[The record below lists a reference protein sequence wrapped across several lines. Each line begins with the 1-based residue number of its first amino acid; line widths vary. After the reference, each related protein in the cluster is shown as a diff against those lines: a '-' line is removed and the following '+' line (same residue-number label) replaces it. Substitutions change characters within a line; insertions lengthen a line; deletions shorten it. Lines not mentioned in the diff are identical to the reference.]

1 MSSRNLRAVR
11 MFFLHNWPQKL
22 GSLLAAGL
30 VWWFATVSEAP
41 QTQASRVVSIE
52 VQGLGSTSV
61 ARGLPETAVL
71 TIRGPSLLI
80 ERLQPGSLGAV
91 IDLTGTSG
99 DFEEPINV
107 VIPRGVELVSVTPSD
122 VIGTVET
129 LTEMVVPVEAV
140 LIGEGNPDTLA
151 EVTLEPGHVTVS
163 GLASELQ
170 RVSRVHVPVR
180 AVPGTVQA
188 AGFAADEAG
197 LPVPG
202 VTITPAEVEVAV
214 TDRLIL
220 TSRTVALEL
229 VPPSV
234 PGFNVAARLETAE
247 VTVTGLPSL
256 LEGLGTIRV
265 TADLSGI
272 EPEAGTFTVP
282 VELGLPD
289 TLGVSSQPQAI
300 IRFTPLALEE

>member
-1 MSSRNLRAVR
+1 

-107 VIPRGVELVSVTPSD
+107 VIPRGVELVSVTPDRKS
-122 VIGTVET
+122 TR
-129 LTEMVVPVEAV
+129 L
-140 LIGEGNPDTLA
+140 NSS
-151 EVTLEPGHVTVS
+151 HV
-163 GLASELQ
+163 
-170 RVSRVHVPVR
+170 
-180 AVPGTVQA
+180 
-188 AGFAADEAG
+188 
-197 LPVPG
+197 
-202 VTITPAEVEVAV
+202 
-214 TDRLIL
+214 
-220 TSRTVALEL
+220 
-229 VPPSV
+229 
-234 PGFNVAARLETAE
+234 
-247 VTVTGLPSL
+247 
-256 LEGLGTIRV
+256 
-265 TADLSGI
+265 
-272 EPEAGTFTVP
+272 
-282 VELGLPD
+282 
-289 TLGVSSQPQAI
+289 AI
-300 IRFTPLALEE
+300 